1 MEDIFM
7 PNSQNEQLLNL
18 LQLVLAEVKTLSTD
32 VQEIKLS
39 QQTLAANQQ
48 TLATNQE
55 AFATNQEAFA
65 VELGEVKSDVREIK
79 AWARVTDKR
88 LDNMEN
94 KIVDFA
100 TQLSNLDEKV
110 ETRLYDTRPIW
121 QSVLERLD
129 KIESDLA
136 SVKENQEKSE
146 QSAQEF
152 RQELLSRFR
161 QLEKDLS
168 FYRKHAQVDAAAL
181 AKDIINIEERLEKVE
196 SKLEI
201 KN

>member
-1 MEDIFM
+1 M

-152 RQELLSRFR
+152 RQELSSRFR
-161 QLEKDLS
+161 QLEKDFS

-181 AKDIINIEERLEKVE
+181 ARDIINIEERLEKVE

>member
-1 MEDIFM
+1 M